1 MLKVTGRE
9 VTRGLM
15 PNQRDVVYDA
25 DSLSAAEL
33 DALPYGMIQLD
44 ESGVILRYS
53 TVETRFSG
61 ITSDE
66 CVGRNFFTEI
76 APCTHVAEFYGR
88 FADGVRQERLDVA
101 FNFQFAFRPPRDV
114 QVRMFY
120 SKATRS
126 VWVRVTTLPPA
137 AAPARA

>member
-1 MLKVTGRE
+1 MQKITGRE
-9 VTRGLM
+9 TPRGLM
-15 PNQRDVVYDA
+15 PHERDVLFDGDA
-25 DSLSAAEL
+25 LTAEEL

-44 ESGVILRYS
+44 ERGTVLRYS
-53 TVETRFSG
+53 TGETQLSG
-61 ITSDE
+61 VTSDE
-66 CVGRNFFTEI
+66 CVGRSFFEEI

-88 FADGVRQERLDVA
+88 FVEGVRAERLDIT

-126 VWVRVTTLPPA
+126 VWVRVIDVPRLGVP
-137 AAPARA
+137 RR